1 MGSREG
7 TTINQLTNNMGEIT
21 AKFQLN
27 SKQRTAHIIKND
39 DNLHQ
44 LSLSALFSHYHRHPN
59 VHVWLSVT
67 DTQDHSY

>member
-44 LSLSALFSHYHRHPN
+44 LSL
-59 VHVWLSVT
+59 
-67 DTQDHSY
+67 